1 MQRASER
8 WKPNAMYLTTFDGR
22 RPLYVTFDLD
32 ASDMPPFAEP
42 FFSGLD
48 ADPELAPVMNT
59 GTCGRGCS
67 RSADA
72 DQSDRC
78 PSQSSAAWATSRQPW
93 SIVSECPRS
102 GNSTKS
108 VMAGDL
114 W

>member
-1 MQRASER
+1 MH
-8 WKPNAMYLTTFDGR
+8 LTTFDGR
-22 RPLYVTFDLD
+22 QPPYLTFDLPD
-32 ASDMPPFAEP
+32 ASDMPPFAGP
-42 FFSGLD
+42 FFYGPD
-48 ADPELAPVMNT
+48 AVLGLAPAMT
-59 GTCGRGCS
+59 PGTCRRGCPG
-67 RSADA
+67 SAHA

-102 GNSTKS
+102 GNSMKS